1 MIITDVK
8 TAVEAAK
15 AKNLSSHIPED
26 FCISHPKTKAVG
38 SFVYRECGFT
48 EYDPC
53 CNICIGTYVNS
64 KKKFLTK
71 LLKDPSSGGT
81 MHCEACDTVQ
91 DKYLRTEEGVEENL
105 RIYKDPED
113 GSWTYMCTGCY
124 EAQKAKDEKY
134 YEEELRYQQE
144 QDMSYDPNY
153 RTNRW
158 YY

>member
-15 AKNLSSHIPED
+15 AKDLSSRIPED
-26 FCISHPKTKAVG
+26 FCVWHPKTKAVG
-38 SFVYRECGFT
+38 SFVHRECGFT

-53 CNICIGTYVNS
+53 CNICIGSFVNGQ
-64 KKKFLTK
+64 KKFFTE

-113 GSWTYMCTGCY
+113 GSWTDMCTACY

-144 QDMSYDPNY
+144 QDMSYDSNY
-153 RTNRW
+153 
-158 YY
+158 